1 MSPRQRLFWRVG
13 AAIYVVVNVGGL
25 VFAAVMGEPMHA
37 VSHIVALLAG
47 AAAYNF
53 WGPRGRA
60 PAQEVAGLQQAS
72 RSIDHLQQSVD
83 AIALEVERISE
94 AQRFEARLLE
104 ERGLHVPQQKK
115 EQ

>member
-1 MSPRQRLFWRVG
+1 MSPRRRLFWRVG
-13 AAIYVVVNVGGL
+13 AAIYVVVNVAGL
-25 VFAAVMGEPMHA
+25 VYAAVMGESMHA
-37 VSHIVALLAG
+37 VSHVVALLAG

-60 PAQEVAGLQQAS
+60 PEQEVAGLQQAS
-72 RSIDHLQQSVD
+72 RSLDHLQQSVD
-83 AIALEVERISE
+83 AIALEVERIGE

-115 EQ
+115 DQ

>member
-1 MSPRQRLFWRVG
+1 LSPRQRLFWRVG
-13 AAIYVVVNVGGL
+13 TAIYVIVNVGGL
-25 VFAAVMGEPMHA
+25 IFAAVMGEPMHA
-37 VSHIVALLAG
+37 VSHIVALVAG

-60 PAQEVAGLQQAS
+60 PEQEVAGLQQAS
-72 RSIDHLQQSVD
+72 RSIDNLQQSVD

-104 ERGLHVPQQKK
+104 QRGLHVPQQKK
-115 EQ
+115 DQ